1 MKIETKAVH
10 AGDRK
15 RIPGQPTPA
24 TTPIVTA
31 SSFVHESTATLDRV
45 MGNEEPGWSYSRYG
59 SPTNAALEELLC
71 ELEGGAAALAC
82 ASGMM
87 AVQTAF
93 IAALTDRPKR
103 ILAASALYGATTSML
118 VKIMEPLGVEVAF
131 VDICDL
137 PAVERKIAEWKPGC
151 VILET
156 LSNPLLR
163 VPAIDRI
170 AQPARAVGAAMIVD
184 NTFATPLLVR
194 PLELGA
200 NLVVHSLTK
209 FLAGHGDVLG
219 GAIIADA
226 AHAETLRGVSR
237 ISGPVLGPF
246 ESYLTMRGI
255 KTFVL
260 RMERQCANARRV
272 AQWLNA
278 NPAVGHV
285 HFPEGPAHPDADI
298 IARLLPPDLFGAIVT
313 FELKNGGREEVF
325 RFMDALRLVVCGT
338 SLGDVHSLLL
348 YPAMAS
354 HRELSPKQRQR
365 QGISDGM
372 VRLCCG
378 IEAVDDIIADLRQA
392 LDKSLA
398 SAVAVGPLAER
409 QPLQ

>member
-15 RIPGQPTPA
+15 RIPGQATPV
-24 TTPIVTA
+24 TTPIVSAA
-31 SSFVHESTATLDRV
+31 SFLHASTETLDRV
-45 MGNEEPGWSYSRYG
+45 MSNEEPGWSYSRYG

-93 IAALTDRPKR
+93 IVALTDRPKR
-103 ILAASALYGATTSML
+103 ILAASALYGATTGML
-118 VKIMEPLGVEVAF
+118 TKIMEPMGAEVSF
-131 VDICDL
+131 IDICDL

-163 VPAIDRI
+163 MPAIDRI
-170 AQPARAVGAAMIVD
+170 AEMTQASGGVLIVD
-184 NTFATPLLVR
+184 STFATPLLVR
-194 PLELGA
+194 PLALGA

-226 AHAETLRGVSR
+226 PHAELLRSISR

-272 AQWLNA
+272 AEWLSA
-278 NPAVGHV
+278 HPAVSRV
-285 HFPEGPAHPDADI
+285 HFPEDPAHPDAAI
-298 IARLLPPDLFGAIVT
+298 IARLLPEGLYGAIVT
-313 FELKNGGREEVF
+313 FELKEAGKEDVF

-348 YPAMAS
+348 YPAIAS
-354 HRELSPKQRQR
+354 HRDLSPKQRAR
-365 QGISDGM
+365 MGIGDGL

-378 IEAVDDIIADLRQA
+378 IEAVDDIIADLAQA
-392 LDKSLA
+392 LEKSSSSEIA
-398 SAVAVGPLAER
+398 SGSPHKSALG
-409 QPLQ
+409 

>member
-1 MKIETKAVH
+1 VKIETKAVH

-15 RIPGQPTPA
+15 RIPGQATPV
-24 TTPIVTA
+24 TTAIVTA
-31 SSFVHESTATLDRV
+31 SSFVHENTETLDRV
-45 MGNEEPGWSYSRYG
+45 MGNELPGWSYSRYT

-71 ELEGGAAALAC
+71 ELEGGTAALAC

-87 AVQTAF
+87 AVQTAL
-93 IAALTDRPKR
+93 IVALTDRPKR

-118 VKIMEPLGVEVAF
+118 TKIMEPMGAEVLF
-131 VDICDL
+131 IDVCDL

-156 LSNPLLR
+156 MSNPLLR

-170 AQPARAVGAAMIVD
+170 AHMTRDAGAALIVD
-184 NTFATPLLVR
+184 STFATPLLVR
-194 PLELGA
+194 PLALGA
-200 NLVVHSLTK
+200 NLVVHSVTK

-219 GAIIADA
+219 GAIITDE
-226 AHAETLRGVSR
+226 AHAATLRGISR

-246 ESYLTMRGI
+246 ESYLTMRGV

-272 AQWLNA
+272 AQWLSA
-278 NPAVGHV
+278 NPAVSRV
-285 HFPEGPAHPDADI
+285 HFPEDPKHPDAEI
-298 IARLLPPDLFGAIVT
+298 IERLLPKGMYGAIVT
-313 FELKNGGREEVF
+313 FELKDAEKEDVF

-348 YPAMAS
+348 YPAIAS
-354 HRELSPKQRQR
+354 HRDLSPKLRAR
-365 QGISDGM
+365 LGITDGL

-378 IEAVDDIIADLRQA
+378 IEAVDDIIADLSQA
-392 LDKSLA
+392 LEKSA
-398 SAVAVGPLAER
+398 IREPALAEAR
-409 QPLQ
+409 ADA